1 MTDQDTSAS
10 QEASRQISNDPPI
23 DNTTSIGEILR
34 NAREAASY
42 SIPYVAAHTHLK
54 EEVIIALEN
63 DDHDQLPSAVFIKGY
78 IRSYAKLLEVDVE
91 PLLGDYTQSSEVEYV
106 TPQVKKPKKVRS
118 SGADPVVIW
127 SSVTVG
133 ALLLGLVLTWWLHS
147 DDADP
152 VELADVVEQ
161 LDSVEPT
168 QQQASTESASS
179 SNTNNKQ
186 DELHQVGLGTVD
198 PKNISEIQNASPES
212 IDPQLSSEQ
221 SQDIA
226 SLADTDSYVESPV
239 SGGDIDKVRITVR
252 YTQESWTE
260 IFDARKRRLLHGLI
274 KPGATRVI
282 SGQAPFNVFLGNSPG
297 VELEING
304 KPFDHSVYMRRNN
317 TARFLI
323 DDINS

>member
-1 MTDQDTSAS
+1 VTERSTETNSENAAS
-10 QEASRQISNDPPI
+10 ITVGAA
-23 DNTTSIGEILR
+23 LR
-34 NAREAASY
+34 EAREACAY
-42 SIPYVAAHTHLK
+42 SVAYVAAHTHLK
-54 EEVIIALEN
+54 EEVIVALEN
-63 DDHDQLPSAVFIKGY
+63 DNHDQLPSPVFIKGY
-78 IRSYAKLLEVDVE
+78 IRSYAKLLDVDVE
-91 PLLGDYTQSSEVEYV
+91 HLLDDYTQASTVECV

-127 SSVTVG
+127 SSVTVV
-133 ALLLGLVLTWWLHS
+133 ALLVGLLTTWWLHR
-147 DDADP
+147 DDSNP
-152 VELADVVEQ
+152 VELASVVEQ
-161 LDSVEPT
+161 FDNLESAVENQPVET
-168 QQQASTESASS
+168 QASEQ
-179 SNTNNKQ
+179 Q
-186 DELHQVGLGTVD
+186 DESHQVGLGTVN
-198 PKNISEIQNASPES
+198 PKNISNTQNASPVVVEVGQED
-212 IDPQLSSEQ
+212 INEPGNAGTEQ
-221 SQDIA
+221 I
-226 SLADTDSYVESPV
+226 TTIIESPV

>member
-1 MTDQDTSAS
+1 MTEQHTETGQQKD
-10 QEASRQISNDPPI
+10 SNSP
-23 DNTTSIGEILR
+23 SIGETLR
-34 NAREAASY
+34 TARETAAY
-42 SIPYVAAHTHLK
+42 SVTYVAAHTHLK
-54 EEVIIALEN
+54 AEIIEALEK
-63 DDHDQLPSAVFIKGY
+63 DDHDRLPSPVFTKGY
-78 IRSYAKLLEVDVE
+78 LRSYAKLLDVDIE
-91 PLLGDYTQSSEVEYV
+91 PMLGDYKQSNPIEYV

-127 SSVTVG
+127 SSVTVV
-133 ALLLGLVLTWWLHS
+133 ALLIGLLSTWWLHR
-147 DDADP
+147 DDTDP
-152 VELADVVEQ
+152 VELASVVEQ
-161 LDSVEPT
+161 FDNLENS
-168 QQQASTESASS
+168 QQTSQAQEQVGGDK
-179 SNTNNKQ
+179 SNKSET
-186 DELHQVGLGTVD
+186 HQVGLGGVD
-198 PKNISEIQNASPES
+198 PKNISATQNATPDIAGNEAATQGAVATISETDSDNAES
-212 IDPQLSSEQ
+212 I
-221 SQDIA
+221 I
-226 SLADTDSYVESPV
+226 ESPV

-323 DDINS
+323 EDINS

>member
-1 MTDQDTSAS
+1 MTEQSTESNQKHTQDVSV
-10 QEASRQISNDPPI
+10 
-23 DNTTSIGEILR
+23 GETLR
-34 NAREAASY
+34 AAREKCSY
-42 SIPYVAAHTHLK
+42 SIAYVAAHTHLN
-54 EEVIIALEN
+54 EEVIRALEN
-63 DDHDQLPSAVFIKGY
+63 DDHEALPSAVFTKGY
-78 IRSYAKLLEVDVE
+78 IRSVAKLLDIDAEA
-91 PLLGDYTQSSEVEYV
+91 LLGEYSQPGPVEYV
-106 TPQVKKPKKVRS
+106 IPEVKRPKKVRS

-127 SSVTVG
+127 SSVTVV
-133 ALLLGLVLTWWLHS
+133 ALLVGLLTTWWLHR
-147 DDADP
+147 DEANP
-152 VELADVVEQ
+152 VELASVVEQ
-161 LDSVEPT
+161 FDEIDSA
-168 QQQASTESASS
+168 QQDQAASES
-179 SNTNNKQ
+179 NNDNQ
-186 DELHQVGLGTVD
+186 TTSPQVGLGSID
-198 PKNISEIQNASPES
+198 PKNISQVQDENSAVDAPLTQQQANSVQPQNITES
-212 IDPQLSSEQ
+212 TSVI
-221 SQDIA
+221 
-226 SLADTDSYVESPV
+226 ESPV